1 MVLTKLL
8 AVSIFVYFYGNFRWW
23 KMCLAEIPR
32 QKCNSIKFAGAEA
45 TQTIPEWI
53 MASNYAF
60 RSTHLFSDIPFSG
73 GNEMSFNPPQ
83 SKFTVPRGVSWK
95 IILTLICSREREKK
109 GPTNFDFR
117 PLLHHLIS
125 LIRSFTKT
133 QKCVLLQKSEKKVLF
148 CCLIKFFRK

>member
-8 AVSIFVYFYGNFRWW
+8 AVSIFMYFHGNFRWW

-95 IILTLICSREREKK
+95 IILTLICSREREKRSDQLRLSA
-109 GPTNFDFR
+109 TSTSS
-117 PLLHHLIS
+117 HLINP
-125 LIRSFTKT
+125 LIHQNTEMCAFT
-133 QKCVLLQKSEKKVLF
+133 EEWKKVLF